1 LRYAAGGSTSGI
13 PPSVNIWA
21 CHLASSVSPSLTG
34 GCVEAAAAP
43 PPPPTT
49 GGVPVPN
56 MQERS
61 KQHDDDASKPVWPQW
76 LWATSQGYEM
86 SSHQSILG
94 YYSHHFLIKMGSLM
108 YVCMNSAEDTLSSD
122 KDAVPKVRDQ
132 LPNPPE
138 SIAPDA
144 AGAAGMPPKGTGAA
158 GGGNIPPPPPEP
170 ANPFANELLFPKAGA
185 LPKGVAGDAPV

>member
-1 LRYAAGGSTSGI
+1 
-13 PPSVNIWA
+13 
-21 CHLASSVSPSLTG
+21 
-34 GCVEAAAAP
+34 
-43 PPPPTT
+43 
-49 GGVPVPN
+49 
-56 MQERS
+56 
-61 KQHDDDASKPVWPQW
+61 
-76 LWATSQGYEM
+76 
-86 SSHQSILG
+86 
-94 YYSHHFLIKMGSLM
+94 MGSLM